1 MALNM
6 QNNRLLL
13 IALGILLLIGSAYY
27 LKIAYPEKGAPL
39 DPKEAGIRREV
50 SLYLQNQSAADLVA
64 SSSSD
69 PTLYNL
75 LLLDLSGKKG
85 AGYDAEKKGL
95 DEKFREYCLVGNDL
109 NISDRCAAFFDTYM
123 RMKKLENS
131 VGDERPLLE
140 TIAAS
145 RNAAYLNQD
154 ITNENV
160 AGVEYNIEWMIFLN
174 AMNESEKKV
183 WSTRF
188 MEFRTNKTTPKGYQ
202 VLFFKNAYQ
211 MVNISSP
218 TPDFSR
224 EELQNAICSRGTTKE
239 PEAAKQNYTIGVCDL
254 YNYLT
259 TIRFCED
266 NPPEALRKNLES
278 VNATEYQ
285 KMDEE
290 ACKIQLMVDGF
301 V

>member
-1 MALNM
+1 M

-27 LKIAYPEKGAPL
+27 LKMAYPEKGAPT
-39 DPKEAGIRREV
+39 DPKEAGIRGEV
-50 SLYLQNQSAADLVA
+50 DLYLQDQSAADMV
-64 SSSSD
+64 SSTSSD
-69 PTLYNL
+69 PALYRL
-75 LLLDLSGKKG
+75 LLLDLSDKKG
-85 AGYDAEKKGL
+85 AEYDAEKKSL
-95 DEKFREYCLVGNDL
+95 DGKFKEYCLVGNEL
-109 NISDRCAAFFDTYM
+109 NVSDRCAAFFDTYM
-123 RMKKLENS
+123 RMKKLENN

-140 TIAAS
+140 TIADS

-160 AGVEYNIEWMIFLN
+160 AGVEYNVEWMIFLN
-174 AMNESEKKV
+174 RMNESEKKV
-183 WSTRF
+183 WSTKF

-218 TPDFSR
+218 APDFST
-224 EELQNAICSRGTTKE
+224 EDLKNTICARGTTKE
-239 PEAAKQNYTIGVCDL
+239 PEAAKKNYTIGVCDL
-254 YNYLT
+254 YNYLA

-278 VNATEYQ
+278 VKATEYQ

-301 V
+301 I